1 MGQRAD
7 NRPNGHTATSWR
19 VNRSEEGLPM
29 IRVRFSRP
37 PCRPCP
43 DRARCINSPNGIQR
57 ELNLRPR
64 EEPRPPTGPCCP
76 GHRRLEGSLQIS
88 AGAEGA
94 ISQAVQVCDLH
105 ICHYRGL
112 GDTSLQRRLTGAAV
126 NLIRINARL
135 TSTPRAH
142 HDPAPAPAPAP
153 VS

>member
-1 MGQRAD
+1 
-7 NRPNGHTATSWR
+7 
-19 VNRSEEGLPM
+19 M
-29 IRVRFSRP
+29 IRVRFSRT

-76 GHRRLEGSLQIS
+76 GHRRLEGSLQIR

-112 GDTSLQRRLTGAAV
+112 GDTSLQRRSPAPPSTSSG
-126 NLIRINARL
+126 
-135 TSTPRAH
+135 STPGSRAH
-142 HDPAPAPAPAP
+142 HEHTTTPHPHPHPHQSPDSTSPRRTATGRSSQAELTN
-153 VS
+153 SISC